1 MRSYDDLASSYWFN
15 ANCLT
20 LISDFFYCGSRS
32 MLQKQLD
39 AESELNVPSFFF
51 CFFCFYRRIFSVLL
65 NLKPSFNIRYC
76 NFGEQVSIYID
87 VCIKL
92 CHPSSHLCL
101 SRLHVVLQLLCMSC
115 VVMLQ
120 PEFAIIDNLAARR
133 SRRRC
138 HRRAYRMIPPPC
150 SRR

>member
-1 MRSYDDLASSYWFN
+1 M
-15 ANCLT
+15 
-20 LISDFFYCGSRS
+20 
-32 MLQKQLD
+32 
-39 AESELNVPSFFF
+39 
-51 CFFCFYRRIFSVLL
+51 LL

-92 CHPSSHLCL
+92 CHRS
-101 SRLHVVLQLLCMSC
+101 SRLHVVLQLLCMSY

-120 PEFAIIDNLAARR
+120 PEFAIIDNLAARQ